1 MTNSPGIAI
10 FKGAQSYLF
19 NFCFKL
25 LEILLSQES
34 SYFSHSPWRNV
45 QLKNFVWNI
54 LMKTCLVIVT
64 MIKRALDKYN
74 IILQL
79 SPKRVEIFI
88 LLEVLACVM
97 TACWILHSSLI
108 YFWRNIMHI
117 SSIFYFSKSTSINTQ
132 YSSLWDT
139 LNWCCLV
146 FTKYLIKW
154 KCFGRISWKFQYRFY
169 SKLSIEVEIGVILVQ
184 CPFKR
189 TQYKI

>member
-25 LEILLSQES
+25 LKILLSQES
-34 SYFSHSPWRNV
+34 SYFSHSPWKNV
-45 QLKNFVWNI
+45 QLKSFVWNI

-79 SPKRVEIFI
+79 SPKTVEIFI

-108 YFWRNIMHI
+108 YFWRNMHI
-117 SSIFYFSKSTSINTQ
+117 SSIFYFSKSVSINTQ

-139 LNWCCLV
+139 LKMML
-146 FTKYLIKW
+146 F
-154 KCFGRISWKFQYRFY
+154 
-169 SKLSIEVEIGVILVQ
+169 SI
-184 CPFKR
+184 
-189 TQYKI
+189 YKILNKMKMLRQNQLKISVSVLFKTLYWSRNRCYTCPMPI